1 MKWKYLWAFPDSNGW
16 LPCTVCRR
24 DFPDPSIV
32 NGDFMYIPT
41 GLTQQQEEWIERI
54 WDVDPYAEFV
64 VCEACV
70 CGHCGA
76 VPGLTADL
84 WLDNQV
90 EHFKASLNGTPG
102 SWPT

>member
-1 MKWKYLWAFPDSNGW
+1 
-16 LPCTVCRR
+16 
-24 DFPDPSIV
+24 
-32 NGDFMYIPT
+32 MYIPT